1 MTKATSP
8 TSRSSKS
15 GQTASRRPGQAV
27 ELWYSRCGA
36 ATASAIA
43 IRQGWLQAEFSGGG
57 TVLRSLRDSEDGAV
71 RDAHYHHQLSG
82 LFREGG
88 NIPPIWARANGAETA
103 VVGITWLDEYQGIL
117 SLANGP
123 VRGIGDLAG
132 KRLALPLNRNLI
144 DFQRGAALH
153 GFVTALGLAGAKA
166 TDADFVD
173 VLPTARVDGA
183 PVGASDREGRAGAG
197 RGGRNAEVDA
207 LLEGRV
213 DAIFLRFARGA
224 RLAQDPRFHQVINI
238 NEQPDPLTRVNNGT
252 PRPVTVD
259 RLFLERHPELVVR
272 YLAVLLR
279 TSAWAERH
287 PAEVLA
293 LLASEGGG
301 GDVEVKE
308 VLDSHGPNVHRA
320 FKPKLTPE
328 YIEGL
333 DAQKNFLRDFQF
345 LKGDFDTQ
353 AWVVPGPLAEAER
366 LAQAEP
372 ELFEQPAP
380 TRARRDAREVA
391 ADGGRKRSATVA

>member
-1 MTKATSP
+1 MTKAASP
-8 TSRSSKS
+8 LPPSTKDDI
-15 GQTASRRPGQAV
+15 

-43 IRQGWLQAEFSGGG
+43 IRRGWLQAEFARGG
-57 TVLRSLRDSEDGAV
+57 TVLRSLRESEDGTI

-88 NIPPIWARANGAETA
+88 NIPPIWARSNGAETA

-117 SLANGP
+117 SLADGP
-123 VRGIGDLAG
+123 VRDIGDLAD

-153 GFVTALGLAGAKA
+153 GFVTALRLAGANA
-166 TDADFVD
+166 DDAHFVD
-173 VLPTARVDGA
+173 VLPTSRADGQRT
-183 PVGASDREGRAGAG
+183 SEL
-197 RGGRNAEVDA
+197 DA

-213 DAIFLRFARGA
+213 DAIFVRFARGA
-224 RLAQDPRFHQVINI
+224 RWARDPRLHQVINL

-259 RLFLERHPELVVR
+259 RLFLERHPDLVVR

-279 TSAWAERH
+279 TAAWAEH
-287 PAEVLA
+287 NPAEVLE

-301 GDVEVKE
+301 ANVDE
-308 VLDSHGPNVHRA
+308 VLDSHGPNVHRS
-320 FKPKLTPE
+320 FRPKLTSE
-328 YIEGL
+328 YIQGL
-333 DAQKNFLRDFQF
+333 DVQKNFLRDFSF

-353 AWVVPGPLAEAER
+353 AWVVHGPLAEAENLVR
-366 LAQAEP
+366 AEP
-372 ELFEQPAP
+372 ELLELPSQSQPG
-380 TRARRDAREVA
+380 RNARKPNAE
-391 ADGGRKRSATVA
+391 DGSRKRSATIA